1 MQRFL
6 THLTLVAYLVGG
18 WLLPAAHHHA
28 PSFVSDGQGLHDA
41 CCVST
46 AADHGADPHVT
57 VADGSTAC
65 EADTACDC
73 PHDAVVHLPIIDTD
87 TVIAPTHTHSH
98 DCVGLCAGCVAQ
110 SLVGTHAWVQSEWAW
125 LVHAE
130 AVCLADPALVLSERY
145 GFALSRGPPAA
156 V

>member
-6 THLTLVAYLVGG
+6 THLTLVAYLIGG

-28 PSFVSDGQGLHDA
+28 PLIVSDGQGLHDS

-46 AADHGADPHVT
+46 AVDHGADSHET
-57 VADGSTAC
+57 VLGGSIAC
-65 EADTACDC
+65 ESDIACDC
-73 PHDAVVHLPIIDTD
+73 SHDALVALRIIDTD
-87 TVIAPTHTHSH
+87 TVVAPTHTHSH

-110 SLVGTHAWVQSEWAW
+110 SLFGTHAWVQTEWAW
-125 LVHAE
+125 LIPAE
-130 AVCLADPALVLSERY
+130 RVCLADPALVLSELY